1 MQLLKNVKCHR
12 LNFINISKF
21 LSYNILIM
29 QYYTNQSNKSQYTY
43 YNTSKTSVFSYKH
56 LLQHVK
62 KHIQSYTFFKMTH
75 NIFNDVINILNVVT
89 SNTIQETRFFMKLNY
104 PNQNMLL
111 QNDSY
116 LHIQYILFNK
126 NIICIQYTNNRFH

>member
-1 MQLLKNVKCHR
+1 MQLLKNVKCRR

-21 LSYNILIM
+21 LSYNILII

-62 KHIQSYTFFKMTH
+62 KHIQSYTFFKMTY

-89 SNTIQETRFFMKLNY
+89 PNTMQETRFFMKLNY